1 MATVIILDDEPRIRE
16 LLQTSIKAEGYE
28 VFSSGSAEEVYAFID
43 RLTSEHSVGPR
54 DVLLLTDI
62 RMPEVNGLEVIQT
75 LHEKYPDLPIII
87 CSSMLNTPVVEDSYE
102 IWAAENRI
110 VARLE
115 KPIHLPHLLSRINAT
130 LDKRA

>member
-16 LLQTSIKAEGYE
+16 LLQTSIQAEGYE

-43 RLTSEHSVGPR
+43 RLTSEQSVGPR
-54 DVLLLTDI
+54 DLLLLTDI

-87 CSSMLNTPVVEDSYE
+87 CSSMVNMPVVEDAYE
-102 IWAAENRI
+102 LWAAHNRI
-110 VARLE
+110 VARLD
-115 KPIHLPHLLSRINAT
+115 KPIHLPHLLSRINAA